1 MTERILLIGMMGAGK
16 TTVGKTLAARLG
28 WRHLDSDAQV
38 EARTGRTVPD
48 IFAQQGEAAFR
59 EEEARALAEA
69 VGLDEPVVVSVAGG
83 AVLDP
88 TNRQLLSHAG
98 SVIWL
103 RADPA
108 TLAARVGSGDGRPLL
123 ENDPAASLTRL
134 DAVRR
139 PLYQELADHTVDVD
153 GLSADQTAEDIIRWW
168 SGMRIGQRP
177 A

>member
-16 TTVGKTLAARLG
+16 TTVGQTLATRLG

-38 EARTGRTVPD
+38 QARTGRAIPE

-59 EEEARALAEA
+59 QEEARALAEA

-88 TNRQLLSHAG
+88 ANRRLLSRSG
-98 SVIWL
+98 SVVWL

-123 ENDPAASLTRL
+123 ENDPEASLVRL

-139 PLYQELADHTVDVD
+139 PLYEELADHTVDVD
-153 GLSADQTAEDIIRWW
+153 GLSVDQTADDICRWW
-168 SGMRIGQRP
+168 SGMRTGPGP